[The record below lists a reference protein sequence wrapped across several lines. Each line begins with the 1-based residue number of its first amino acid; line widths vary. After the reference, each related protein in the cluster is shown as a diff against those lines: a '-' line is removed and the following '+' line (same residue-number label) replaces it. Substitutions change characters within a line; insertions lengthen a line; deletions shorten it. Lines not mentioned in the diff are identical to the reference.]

1 MRMDRTRGCA
11 GGTPPTV
18 LVIDDDGATQDLLAL
33 LLGSAGYTLLRADSG
48 EAGLALL
55 DQAPVDL
62 VVLDLRLPGL
72 DGFDVCVRIRERAD
86 RQPPILVLTATTR
99 PNGATTSFQ
108 VGPTTTWRSRMRRG
122 NCSRASPGCCGS
134 RRFAQRSMGVWRWW
148 GNGAT
153 AG

>member
-11 GGTPPTV
+11 GGTAPTV

-33 LLGSAGYTLLRADSG
+33 LLSSAGYTLLHADSG
-48 EAGLALL
+48 EAGLAML

-72 DGFDVCVRIRERAD
+72 DGFDVCVRIRERAG

-108 VGPTTTWRSRMRRG
+108 LGADDYVAKPYAAGELLARIARLLRRPTV
-122 NCSRASPGCCGS
+122 RA
-134 RRFAQRSMGVWRWW
+134 A
-148 GNGAT
+148 
-153 AG
+153 